1 MELFYDGSRLYVVIF
16 LFEVQSCPLRII
28 ISIKSDFVSYG
39 FKNFYS
45 EMWTPGE
52 KIEESRFKD
61 LYRII

>member
-1 MELFYDGSRLYVVIF
+1 MFVVESF
-16 LFEVQSCPLRII
+16 PLRII

-52 KIEESRFKD
+52 KIEDSIFKD
-61 LYRII
+61 